1 MSTTSSVADALKDYS
16 YRKNIHRDSIAIV
29 KDNLSAK
36 EAEIGRA
43 SCRERV

>member
-1 MSTTSSVADALKDYS
+1 MNELKKFRRTVIYE
-16 YRKNIHRDSIAIV
+16 ILVIAAIV
-29 KDNLSAK
+29 AAGALALGYK